1 MRSGNECSPN
11 VYFETE
17 TLLNWK
23 LQNSDK
29 EPKLDSALKDEI
41 LKRTDEYFK
50 LKHINKPWYK
60 EGNYQHLICGR
71 RETISE
77 HESSYSIYW
86 CLVSEKY
93 LSRSKRSISGGA
105 GALFISKKMDLIKWS
120 GSAPIDWVEWFELE
134 VHQQEIY
141 WVLEIDFNKRK
152 ISKIKPL
159 LKASTSEVLK
169 MVNDEFKIR
178 VEDEQGR
185 LEYMKKELNKYKIE
199 STLHKLK
206 RSRNNNG

>member
-1 MRSGNECSPN
+1 MCGSVLIGSHELSKLLVQKAAPRPARGRVGKLWDFRPR
-11 VYFETE
+11 FRRTE
-17 TLLNWK
+17 
-23 LQNSDK
+23 
-29 EPKLDSALKDEI
+29 LK
-41 LKRTDEYFK
+41 
-50 LKHINKPWYK
+50 
-60 EGNYQHLICGR
+60 Q
-71 RETISE
+71 
-77 HESSYSIYW
+77 
-86 CLVSEKY
+86 
-93 LSRSKRSISGGA
+93 
-105 GALFISKKMDLIKWS
+105 SKKMDLIKWS

-185 LEYMKKELNKYKIE
+185 LKYMKKELNKYKIE